1 MIDQLFHPCACFI
14 CIGILESPNF
24 QLQFF
29 LKLEDSYTL
38 ILQIPPRQL
47 KFISCMCTFWGPR
60 TLKGTWEDQ
69 CWIRTFQVLGTKR
82 NIAHSCRVR
91 TFSGPSLRK
100 FLGPYKVGPRTDRAL
115 YLAIYQTTKIHH
127 SCRQICQSHGS
138 YGKVT
143 VASYADVDCN
153 LEIFLCWHGS
163 ESWNSEITRSYQQAY
178 STNHITC

>member
-14 CIGILESPNF
+14 CIGILESPYF

-100 FLGPYKVGPRTDRAL
+100 FLGPYKVGPRTDRVT
-115 YLAIYQTTKIHH
+115 YLFISIYIYKLLSFRRL
-127 SCRQICQSHGS
+127 SCSTRYKYCQLPWIRAKKKPTEIGWRYSKQKYLVLS
-138 YGKVT
+138 Y
-143 VASYADVDCN
+143 
-153 LEIFLCWHGS
+153 
-163 ESWNSEITRSYQQAY
+163 
-178 STNHITC
+178 